1 MDISKKDL
9 EKEIVDG
16 IVDRL
21 SSYNLSEKAK
31 RRISK
36 SGNKLAERLTE
47 IFEKEERK
55 AEKKEKEMKEDD
67 PNFES
72 LSKIAEDED
81 PD

>member
-9 EKEIVDG
+9 EKEIVDA

-21 SSYNLSEKAK
+21 SSYNLSEKSK
-31 RRISK
+31 RRITK

>member
-9 EKEIVDG
+9 EKEIVDA

-31 RRISK
+31 RRIAK

>member
-31 RRISK
+31 RRIAK

>member
-9 EKEIVDG
+9 EKEIVDA

-31 RRISK
+31 RRIAK

-67 PNFES
+67 PGIV
-72 LSKIAEDED
+72 L
-81 PD
+81 P

>member
-9 EKEIVDG
+9 EKEIVDA
-16 IVDRL
+16 IADRL

-31 RRISK
+31 RRIAK

>member
-9 EKEIVDG
+9 EKEIVDA

-55 AEKKEKEMKEDD
+55 AEKKEKEMKEED

>member
-9 EKEIVDG
+9 EKEIVDA

-31 RRISK
+31 RRIAK

-55 AEKKEKEMKEDD
+55 AEKKEKEMKEED

-72 LSKIAEDED
+72 LSKIGEDD
-81 PD
+81 DRY

>member
-9 EKEIVDG
+9 EKEIIDA
-16 IVDRL
+16 IVERL

-31 RRISK
+31 RRIAK

>member
-9 EKEIVDG
+9 EKEIVDA

-31 RRISK
+31 RRIAK

-55 AEKKEKEMKEDD
+55 AEKKEKEMKEED